1 MRLGLGLYSI
11 LKNNRRWFI
20 FTLVILAL
28 GTGWTFASRSPLDA
42 ISIGNPQPDAK
53 EGFTAPDITLDLMGG
68 GQATLSA
75 LHRKV
80 VLVNLWAT
88 WCPPCRAEMP
98 AIEKTYQQFK
108 PQGFEVLSVNVTNQD
123 SESAVAAFIK
133 DFGLTFPVVLDR
145 SGEVSSRY
153 TLAGL
158 PSSFFIDRKGIIR
171 SVIVGGPMSE
181 ALIQSKIE
189 ALLKEGE

>member
-1 MRLGLGLYSI
+1 MRIGLYSI
-11 LKNNRRWFI
+11 LENNRQWFI
-20 FTLVILAL
+20 FSLILLAL
-28 GTGWTFASRSPLDA
+28 GLGWTFASRSSFNA
-42 ISIGNPQPDAK
+42 AENGVPQPAPK
-53 EGFTAPDITLDLMGG
+53 EGFSAPDITVNLIGG
-68 GQATLSA
+68 GQTTLSA
-75 LHRKV
+75 LHGKV

-98 AIEKTYQQFK
+98 AIEKSYQSFK
-108 PQGFEVLSVNVTNQD
+108 TRGFEVFSVNVTSQD
-123 SESAVAAFIK
+123 SESAVAPFIK
-133 DFGLTFPVVLDR
+133 EYGLTFPVTLDR

-153 TLAGL
+153 ALAGL
-158 PSSFFIDRKGIIR
+158 PSSFFIDRKGMIR

>member
-11 LKNNRRWFI
+11 LEHNRRWFI
-20 FTLVILAL
+20 FTLVVLAL
-28 GTGWTFASRSPLDA
+28 GTGWTFASRSPLNA
-42 ISIGNPQPDAK
+42 IPLGTPQPDAK
-53 EGFTAPDITLDLMGG
+53 EGFTAPDITLDLLGG

-75 LHRKV
+75 LHGKV

-98 AIEKTYQQFK
+98 AIEKTYQHFK

-123 SESAVAAFIK
+123 SESAVATFIK
-133 DFGLTFPVVLDR
+133 DYGLTFPVTLDR

-153 TLAGL
+153 TLSGL